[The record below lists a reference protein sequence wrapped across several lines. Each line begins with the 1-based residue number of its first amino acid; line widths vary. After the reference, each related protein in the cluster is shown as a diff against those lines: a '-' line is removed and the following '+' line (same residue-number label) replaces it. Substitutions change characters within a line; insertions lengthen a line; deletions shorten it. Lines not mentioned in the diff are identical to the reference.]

1 MDSIPQVSVIIPL
14 YNRERFIQAAL
25 QSVRDQTYSS
35 YEVLVVDDGSTDEGP
50 ALVQS
55 LSNDWPS
62 LRLLRHPD
70 EKNHGI
76 AATRNRAIREAR
88 GTWIAFLDS
97 DDLWLPKKLAQQ
109 MTELTAHPVASL
121 CYSMMD
127 FIDDDGKRTSLDSF
141 TTLGKGEQGVHNI
154 FEQLV
159 GENLLPTPTVVIAK
173 SALLEAGSF
182 SSGPRFQ
189 YEDWLLWTKIAR
201 KHKSLFLP
209 EVLASC
215 RLHDQNITKE
225 RQGTAQHFDAELH
238 FVLELYT
245 HLIRT
250 EGLTHEIRNLL
261 MRSCRRVFLRARTW
275 RASRE
280 ELERQVRVL
289 EGTFPF
295 LTGKFDRFITML
307 SLIPATSAQKLRR
320 LRRKVVRL

>member
-1 MDSIPQVSVIIPL
+1 MPQVSVIIPL

-25 QSVRDQTYSS
+25 QSVREQTYSS
-35 YEVLVVDDGSTDEGP
+35 YEALVVDDGSTDKGP
-50 ALVQS
+50 ALVES
-55 LSNDWPS
+55 LSNDWPA

-97 DDLWLPKKLAQQ
+97 DDVWLPKKLEQQ
-109 MTELTAHPVASL
+109 MAALTAHPVASL

-127 FIDDDGKRTSLDSF
+127 FIDNDGTQTSLDSF
-141 TTLGKGEQGVHNI
+141 TTLGKGEPGVHNI
-154 FEQLV
+154 FKQLV
-159 GENLLPTPTVVIAK
+159 GENLLPTPTVVVSK
-173 SALLEAGSF
+173 SAVLEAGSF

-189 YEDWLLWTKIAR
+189 YEDWLLWTKITR
-201 KHKSLFLP
+201 KYESLFLP
-209 EVLASC
+209 EVLAHC
-215 RLHDQNITKE
+215 RLHGQNITKE
-225 RQGTAQHFDAELH
+225 RQGTTQHFDAELH
-238 FVLELYT
+238 FVSELYA

-250 EGLTHEIRNLL
+250 EGLTDEIRNLL
-261 MRSCRRVFLRARTW
+261 MHSCRRVLLRARTW

-280 ELERQVRVL
+280 DLERQKRVL
-289 EGTFPF
+289 EGAFPF

-307 SLIPATSAQKLRR
+307 SLIPASSAQKLRC